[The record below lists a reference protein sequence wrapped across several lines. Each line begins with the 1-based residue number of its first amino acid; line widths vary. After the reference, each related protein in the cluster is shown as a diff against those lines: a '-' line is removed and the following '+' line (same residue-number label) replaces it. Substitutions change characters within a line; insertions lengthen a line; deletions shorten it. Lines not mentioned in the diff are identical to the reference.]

1 MQGQGD
7 GSAAG
12 QGIPSKKGS
21 AGDYSR
27 KQDLAQVAEIQA
39 WDQTPLRE
47 QALPGQVQEATD
59 PHSRSFSEKKEW
71 QCGRRDASAQWLSI
85 RSPILVHLSF
95 ITAPLQMALPVIGLR
110 GSSTYPSNV
119 SINPEPW

>member
-47 QALPGQVQEATD
+47 QALPRRVQEATD
-59 PHSRSFSEKKEW
+59 PHSRSFSKKKNGSVGGGMPRHNGYPFVLPYSFT
-71 QCGRRDASAQWLSI
+71 CLS
-85 RSPILVHLSF
+85 
-95 ITAPLQMALPVIGLR
+95 
-110 GSSTYPSNV
+110 
-119 SINPEPW
+119 